1 MAALSATAATV
12 ARLPGAL
19 RRSASLLAAGLL
31 GVATLVA
38 AVAAFA

>member
-1 MAALSATAATV
+1 MAALAATAATV

-31 GVATLVA
+31 SLATLIA
-38 AVAAFA
+38 LVAAFA